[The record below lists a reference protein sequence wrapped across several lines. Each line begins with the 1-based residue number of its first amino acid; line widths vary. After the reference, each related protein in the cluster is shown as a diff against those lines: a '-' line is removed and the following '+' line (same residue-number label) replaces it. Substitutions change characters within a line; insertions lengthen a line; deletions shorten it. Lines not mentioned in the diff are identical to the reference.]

1 MNPVWLVC
9 GSALAL
15 DVGAVTQALGS
26 SAPGSLFAWC
36 VAHSCA
42 SALFCAAFAR
52 AAPVGPAASP
62 RDALVL
68 AFCVAFFLPVA
79 GMVGLLTLITPT
91 LYLQTLPVPA
101 PVWGHP
107 VAPSLSGAGMAG
119 ALQGPGD
126 ARNLDAM
133 LRDAPDPQTRMD
145 ALMGT
150 LKLADAQAAVL
161 LRRALKDRDDEV
173 RLLAYALLDRKEKA
187 IEARIHTNRLALET
201 LADGAGFAQHRALA
215 YDFWELS
222 LLGTTQVGA
231 PSPLSTYVCEHA
243 RAALHLEPHDAGL
256 QLLLGRALLRERE
269 LEGAAQ
275 ALQCAVRCGMAPA
288 RARPYLAEIAYLQQR
303 YAQVKH
309 LRQSQGLGAS
319 HAPLENVWKF
329 WEGVR
334 HGTAKA

>member
-1 MNPVWLVC
+1 VPTGL
-9 GSALAL
+9 
-15 DVGAVTQALGS
+15 
-26 SAPGSLFAWC
+26 
-36 VAHSCA
+36 
-42 SALFCAAFAR
+42 
-52 AAPVGPAASP
+52 AASP
-62 RDALVL
+62 RDAAVL

-79 GMVGLLTLITPT
+79 GMVGLLALITPT
-91 LYLQTLPVPA
+91 LYLQTRLAPV

-107 VAPSLSGAGMAG
+107 VTPSLSGSGIADAPH
-119 ALQGPGD
+119 GPGD

-187 IEARIHTNRLALET
+187 IEARIHSNRLALQT

-222 LLGTTQVGA
+222 LLGTAQVGA
-231 PSPLSTYVCEHA
+231 PSPLTTYVCEHA
-243 RAALHLEPHDAGL
+243 RAALHLEPQDAGL
-256 QLLLGRALLRERE
+256 HLLLGRALLRERE

-275 ALQCAVRCGMAPA
+275 ALLRAVRCGMAPA
-288 RARPYLAEIAYLQQR
+288 KARPYLAEIAYLQQH

-309 LRQSQGLGAS
+309 LRQSRGLGAS
-319 HAPLENVWKF
+319 SVPLENVWNY

-334 HGTAKA
+334 HGTAQA